1 MHPSGL
7 MKEGCFKA
15 LSLVK
20 LQPSFTSNLC
30 STLTD
35 SDIAVHSSFDCKGL
49 CHCYTFSAYYANLFY
64 IHYKYTFFFG
74 SARKYNLY
82 FDATVL
88 EEARKHENRLTK
100 SLMATP

>member
-7 MKEGCFKA
+7 LKEGCFKA

-20 LQPSFTSNLC
+20 LQPSFTCNLC

-35 SDIAVHSSFDCKGL
+35 SDIAVHSSYDCKGL

-64 IHYKYTFFFG
+64 IHYKYTFLFG
-74 SARKYNLY
+74 LQENIIYILMLLYLRKPESMK
-82 FDATVL
+82 TG
-88 EEARKHENRLTK
+88 
-100 SLMATP
+100 